1 MTEIR
6 VQIDFIKNCLSQG
19 RMAHAW
25 LFTGGTLD
33 ALISA
38 AKEVALLLK
47 CENPPIKSANGY
59 PLEYCNVCSNCVRIQ
74 NDNHPDVFWLRPE
87 SKMRLISVDAV
98 RDLIKEAQM
107 KPLEGG
113 WKIAIIVGAD
123 RMHQSAAN
131 AFLKTLEEPPA
142 QSVIILLSTEP
153 HRLLETIVSRCQRID
168 FGEFESVDI
177 EKYKEFLENF
187 LTNLYES
194 RNSILPRYKLLDLI
208 VKKLEQIRKN
218 IEEELT
224 KQSTLKKYEGTEI
237 NSNVEEKIEKEL
249 KASVEA
255 EYRRQRQE
263 LISAI
268 QWLLR
273 DIWLQTLNDNLS
285 QLLTFPFFRD
295 KTSKIAKRISQK
307 EALENLN
314 VIEETQKLLFTNVQE
329 SLIFETMLLR
339 IKI

>member
-1 MTEIR
+1 MADIQTRIA
-6 VQIDFIKNCLSQG
+6 FIKNCLLQG
-19 RMAHAW
+19 RMPHAW

-33 ALISA
+33 TLVSA

-47 CENPPIKSANGY
+47 CENPPLRSDGGY
-59 PLEYCNVCSNCVRIQ
+59 PLEYCNVCSNCLRIQ

-98 RDLIKEAQM
+98 RNLIKETQM

-113 WKIAIIVGAD
+113 WKVAIIVAAD

-131 AFLKTLEEPPA
+131 AFLKTLEEPPP

-153 HRLLETIVSRCQRID
+153 HRLLETIVSRCQKID
-168 FGEFESVDI
+168 FGEFEYVDV
-177 EKYKEFLENF
+177 EKYKDFLDGF
-187 LTNLYES
+187 LNNLYNS
-194 RNSILPRYKLLDLI
+194 RNSILPRYQLLDLI
-208 VKKLEQIRKN
+208 VKKLDQIRKN
-218 IEEELT
+218 IEAELT
-224 KQSTLKKYEGTEI
+224 KQSSLKKYEDTEI
-237 NSNVEEKIEKEL
+237 NSGVEEKFEKEL
-249 KASVEA
+249 KASIEA

-273 DIWLQTLNDNLS
+273 DIWLQTLNENLS
-285 QLLTFPFFRD
+285 PLLTFPFFRD
-295 KTSKIAKRISQK
+295 KTSKIAKRVSQK
-307 EALENLN
+307 EALENLD

-339 IKI
+339 IKA